1 LSQGGGQR
9 EGMNKMKSIVM
20 AMVLAGSV
28 GWAEDEDSDTVVN
41 AISSSSGVSYKVGRS
56 MYLTDKG
63 LFYEAGRGTY
73 VGRDGVYTRIGKDWI
88 TPHGY
93 MTENGG
99 DYFGGGESAIRIG
112 QDYVRFRRDE
122 DSSYNFTAK

>member
-1 LSQGGGQR
+1 
-9 EGMNKMKSIVM
+9 M
-20 AMVLAGSV
+20 
-28 GWAEDEDSDTVVN
+28 
-41 AISSSSGVSYKVGRS
+41 
-56 MYLTDKG
+56 TDKG

-99 DYFGGGESAIRIG
+99 DYFGGGGSAIRIG
-112 QDYVRFRRDE
+112 NDYVRFRDDGE
-122 DSSYNFTAK
+122 SSYNFTAK

>member
-1 LSQGGGQR
+1 
-9 EGMNKMKSIVM
+9 MKSLKILFTVV
-20 AMVLAGSV
+20 VLAVNAS
-28 GWAEDEDSDTVVN
+28 WAEDEDSDMVVN
-41 AISSSSGVSYKVGRS
+41 AISSGSGVNYKIGRD

-63 LFYEAGRGTY
+63 LFYEAGNGTY

-99 DYFGGGESAIRIG
+99 DYFGGAGSSIKIGE
-112 QDYVRFRRDE
+112 DYVRFSEDG